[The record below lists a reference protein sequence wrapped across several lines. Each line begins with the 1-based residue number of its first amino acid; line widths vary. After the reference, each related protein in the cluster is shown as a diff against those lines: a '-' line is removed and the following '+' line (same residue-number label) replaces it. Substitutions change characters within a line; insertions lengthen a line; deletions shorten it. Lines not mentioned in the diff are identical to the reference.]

1 MSLSLIRTQIKTKLE
16 AISGVENVYDFRR
29 FCSDWATYKD
39 LFVKDSKVNT
49 WEIER
54 KSFSRTARGGSGDV
68 EDTIHNFIIRGF
80 YSFYDALA
88 TEKTFQ
94 DLVETICADFIN
106 DPTLGGKAKIVHVP
120 ITGTFTIGKLG
131 EVITHVVEISIDISD
146 RIIS

>member
-1 MSLSLIRTQIKTKLE
+1 VSLSLIRTQIKTKLE
-16 AISGVENVYDFRR
+16 AISGVEKVYDYKR

-39 LFVKDSKVNT
+39 LFIKDSKVNT

-54 KSFSRTARGGSGDV
+54 RSFSRMARGGSGDV
-68 EDTIHNFIIRGF
+68 EDTSHEFIIRGF

-94 DLVETICADFIN
+94 DLVETICADFID

-131 EVITHVVEISIDISD
+131 EVLCHIVEININIED
-146 RIIS
+146 RII

>member
-16 AISGVENVYDFRR
+16 AISGVEKVYDYKRY
-29 FCSDWATYKD
+29 CADWATYKD

-68 EDTIHNFIIRGF
+68 EDTIHEFIIRGF

-94 DLVETICADFIN
+94 DLVETICADFVN
-106 DPTLGGKAKIVHVP
+106 DPTLGGKAKIVHIP
-120 ITGTFTIGKLG
+120 ITGEFTLGKLG
-131 EVITHVVEISIDISD
+131 DVLCHIATINISIED
-146 RIIS
+146 RII